1 MNRRK
6 FVLTSTILMVLIAGV
21 VTGLALY
28 STYIV
33 RASLPGLP
41 DAVAYLPAE
50 SHAVFGMNVRKF
62 VDSPIYAKFEEKHG
76 QKIAGDLADF
86 IAKTGVDPRRDLSYV
101 VAAGRAVDH
110 KGKGVIIAVG
120 RFNTAAITS
129 FIHTHVVPISVDY
142 KGITVLMFPEKNGTE
157 VEKGV
162 ACLSESEIALGD
174 LESLKQVIDVR
185 FGGSPGILSNA
196 TLAPMVRALNP
207 EEMFWF
213 AGDAATILAKA
224 PPSTPFAGSIA
235 SVQTVMGTINLTDA
249 VSGRITATAR
259 DEDSARKLADVARG
273 FVALGQLAG
282 EHKADLAELMK
293 GISVTQDRNAVR
305 LVVNFPFELL
315 EKLEQGKLEPRR
327 VL

>member
-6 FVLTSTILMVLIAGV
+6 FVFTSTILMVLIAGV

-41 DAVAYLPAE
+41 EAVAYLPAE

-76 QKIAGDLADF
+76 QRIAGDLADF
-86 IAKTGVDPRRDLSYV
+86 VAKTGVDPRRDLSYV
-101 VAAGRAVDH
+101 VAAGRVLND
-110 KGKGVIIAVG
+110 KGKGAVIAVG

-129 FIHTHVVPISVDY
+129 YIHTHVVPIRVDY
-142 KGITVLMFPEKNGTE
+142 KGTQVLMFPEKNGTE

-162 ACLSESEIALGD
+162 AYLSESEIALGD
-174 LESLKQVIDVR
+174 LESLKEVIDVR
-185 FGGSPGILSNA
+185 SGASPGILNNA
-196 TLAPMVRALNP
+196 TLAPMLKALNP

-224 PPSTPFAGSIA
+224 PAHTPFIGTID
-235 SVQTVMGTINLTDA
+235 SVQTVMGTVNLTDA
-249 VSGRITATAR
+249 VNGRITATAK

-282 EHKADLAELMK
+282 NQQPDITELLK

-305 LVVNFPFELL
+305 LVVNIPLDLL
-315 EKLEQGKLEPRR
+315 EKLEQGNFEPKR

>member
-6 FVLTSTILMVLIAGV
+6 FVFTSTILMVLIAGV

-28 STYIV
+28 SAYIV

-41 DAVAYLPAE
+41 EAVAYLPAE

-76 QKIAGDLADF
+76 QKIAEDLADF

-101 VAAGRAVDH
+101 VAAGRALND
-110 KGKGVIIAVG
+110 KGKGAVIAVG

-129 FIHTHVVPISVDY
+129 FIHTHVVPIRVDY
-142 KGITVLMFPEKNGTE
+142 KETQVLMFPEKNGTE

-162 ACLSESEIALGD
+162 AYLSESEIALGD
-174 LESLKQVIDVR
+174 LESLKEIIDVR
-185 FGGSPGILSNA
+185 SGGSPGILSNV
-196 TLAPMVRALNP
+196 TLAPMVKALNP

-213 AGDAATILAKA
+213 AGDAASILAKA
-224 PPSTPFAGSIA
+224 PANMPFAGSIA
-235 SVQTVMGTINLTDA
+235 SVQTVMGTINVTDA
-249 VSGRITATAR
+249 VNGRITATAT

-282 EHKADLAELMK
+282 GHQADLSELMK

-305 LVVNFPFELL
+305 LMVNFPFDLL
-315 EKLEQGKLEPRR
+315 EKLEQGNFEPKR

>member
-6 FVLTSTILMVLIAGV
+6 FVFTSTILMVLIAGV

-28 STYIV
+28 STYVV

-41 DAVAYLPAE
+41 EAVAYLPAE

-62 VDSPIYAKFEEKHG
+62 VDSPVYAKFEEKHG
-76 QKIAGDLADF
+76 QRIAGDLADF

-101 VAAGRAVDH
+101 VAAGRAVDD

-129 FIHTHVVPISVDY
+129 YIHTHVVPIRVDY
-142 KGITVLMFPEKNGTE
+142 KGTQVLMFPEKNGTE

-162 ACLSESEIALGD
+162 AYLSESEIALGD
-174 LESLKQVIDVR
+174 LESLKEVIDVR
-185 FGGSPGILSNA
+185 SGASPGILSNA
-196 TLAPMVRALNP
+196 TLAPMVKALNP

-213 AGDAATILAKA
+213 AGDAATILAEA
-224 PPSTPFAGSIA
+224 PGNMPFADSIA
-235 SVQTVMGTINLTDA
+235 SVQTVMGTINVTDA
-249 VSGRITATAR
+249 VNGRITATAK

-282 EHKADLAELMK
+282 NQQPDITELLK

-305 LVVNFPFELL
+305 LVVNIPLDLL
-315 EKLEQGKLEPRR
+315 EKLEQGNFEPKR